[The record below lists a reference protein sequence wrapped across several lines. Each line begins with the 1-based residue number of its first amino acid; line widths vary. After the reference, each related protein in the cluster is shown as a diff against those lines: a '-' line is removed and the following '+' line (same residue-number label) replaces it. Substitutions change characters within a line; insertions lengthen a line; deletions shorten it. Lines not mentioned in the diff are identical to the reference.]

1 MAPASVPGW
10 LMVLTLMD
18 ASPSSNPTPP
28 PQYMSSLPKNIQ
40 DQANK
45 KDDDQIDKRAR
56 MKIEYNEIWLR
67 TGSVGNKRIITMEI

>member
-18 ASPSSNPTPP
+18 ASPSSNPIPP
-28 PQYMSSLPKNIQ
+28 PQYMSSWPKNIQ
-40 DQANK
+40 DKANK

>member
-10 LMVLTLMD
+10 LMD